1 MGAIAQLSTSSLDV
15 EPGRGA
21 SIALTVRN
29 TGSVVDRF
37 TFSVVGGASSWA
49 TFSPDTLSLFPEA
62 SGTVN
67 VLFAPPREPSVV
79 AGPMPFGV
87 RVVSSEDPAGS
98 VVEEGTLNVA
108 PFSNISAELLPRIAR
123 GRRSA
128 KADVAVDNRSNCA
141 YRAELAGSDPA
152 AALMV
157 SFNPAVVDVPPGGVG
172 FVKLRIKPKHTFW
185 RGPATTKAF
194 RVTLTNAP
202 VGTPVSTDPG
212 GEGAAPVA
220 SPHQAETFVDGSM
233 LQESILPSW
242 IFKAL
247 AALVALVVLAV
258 ILWFTLLKPQIRQTA
273 KNEVKNQLAA
283 AGITSTSSVPS
294 GSGGGGS
301 GSGGGGGGG
310 TSSTTL
316 AKSGGG
322 SSTVSSAGVTV
333 NGTSQATGNGTLNV
347 YKVPTGHVLQITDIL
362 VENSAGNTGTISIA
376 RSGTT
381 LMQWSLANFRDLDYH
396 WIAPTVFGAGTTMQV
411 VVTGC
416 PAACSPGIY
425 YAGNLVTSG

>member
-1 MGAIAQLSTSSLDV
+1 M
-15 EPGRGA
+15 
-21 SIALTVRN
+21 ALTVRN

-67 VLFAPPREPSVV
+67 VLFSPPREPAVV

-128 KADVAVDNRSNCA
+128 KADLAVDNRSNCA
-141 YRAELAGSDPA
+141 YRAELGGSDPA
-152 AALMV
+152 AALTV
-157 SFNPAVVDVPPGGVG
+157 GFNPAVVDVPPGGVG

-185 RGPATTKAF
+185 RGPSTTKAF
-194 RVTLTNAP
+194 RVTLTNAT
-202 VGTPVSTDPG
+202 VATLVSGAGEEGT
-212 GEGAAPVA
+212 APAPAA

-247 AALVALVVLAV
+247 AALVALAVLLAV
-258 ILWFTLLKPQIRQTA
+258 LWFTLLKPQIRQQA
-273 KNEVKNQLAA
+273 KQEVKSQLAA
-283 AGITSTSSVPS
+283 AGIGSSSSVPTGGS
-294 GSGGGGS
+294 GSGGS
-301 GSGGGGGGG
+301 GSGGGSTSATTVG
-310 TSSTTL
+310 T
-316 AKSGGG
+316 SGGG
-322 SSTVSSAGVTV
+322 SSSVSSSGITV
-333 NGTSQATGNGTLNV
+333 NGTSQATGNGTQSV
-347 YKVPTGHVLQITDIL
+347 YKVPSGHVLQITDLL
-362 VENSAGNTGTISIA
+362 VENSAGNTGTIAIA

-396 WIAPTVFGAGTTMQV
+396 WIAPTVFGAGTTLQV
-411 VVTGC
+411 VVSGC
-416 PAACSPGIY
+416 PASCSPGIY